1 MPLSI
6 YKPPRKPRT
15 NLESLNN
22 QALTLRAIQ
31 QRSLTNLEINRP
43 GSKPSATK
51 KRKKRK

>member
-6 YKPPRKPRT
+6 YKVPRKPRT
-15 NLESLNN
+15 ALEIEN
-22 QALTLRAIQ
+22 QKALTLRALQ
-31 QRSLTNLEINRP
+31 QRSLTNLEINKP